1 MKKRNIRFAVLTLLL
16 ALILLVIFVDRFH
29 HPARRPVTLH
39 FCIMNELNNQ
49 EHVLAEFQKRTKEEL
64 GLNIRLESQSPDA
77 YKKNLPNMLRTQSDL
92 DLVFDAPWFTMNQNI
107 SDGLYVDLEPY
118 LESGDYPGLS
128 AVFTDR
134 YLDDSRINGK
144 IYGLPI
150 TKNFYDAPGII
161 YRKDL
166 LESYNL
172 GFDTITSLEQLQE
185 FYEAVLTHNPEMTP
199 LSVGSRGFYYLL
211 FEDSLKL
218 QNENV
223 FDVSGISWPTLPVKV
238 LLSQDQ
244 KQVLDVLFLGD
255 DLAEGE
261 RDYFSEAYL
270 KQADWNRYLSKDSL
284 MSADSAYALL
294 NGTAASYENTLGEGT
309 ISLQDSLQE
318 KFPDAT
324 LAFYPSD
331 ASLQKDTQNVRIAKG
346 LTAWNYICI
355 PKSSRH
361 IEETLQFLD
370 WMFSSQENNDLFTY
384 GVEGVDWID
393 VGDQE
398 YRLNENNE
406 NRYEIPAYTFSY
418 HPAYLRVEQRLNDKE
433 KELIAL
439 TADPDTFTGSPLTG
453 FGIDYGSLPAEW
465 EQIRD
470 LYAEYHLQFMHGTY
484 QEKTREKI
492 QEFHQRAEALCL
504 EHLRQAIRTQIQTF
518 LDQRSASSQP

>member
-1 MKKRNIRFAVLTLLL
+1 MKRRNICMAVLAVLL
-16 ALILLVIFVDRFH
+16 ALILLVIYVDRFH
-29 HPARRPVTLH
+29 NPGRQPVTLH
-39 FCIMNELNNQ
+39 FCIMNELKNQ
-49 EHVLAEFQKRTKEEL
+49 EHVLDEFQKRTKDTL
-64 GLNIRLESQSPDA
+64 GLNIHLEAQSPDA
-77 YKKNLPNMLRTQSDL
+77 YKKNLPNLLHTQSSL

-107 SDGLYVDLEPY
+107 SEGLYVDLEPY
-118 LESGDYPGLS
+118 LESGDYPGLN

-172 GFDTITSLEQLQE
+172 GFDAITSLEQLQE
-185 FYEAVLTHNPEMTP
+185 FYEAVLTHNPEMAP

-211 FEDSLKL
+211 LEDTLKL
-218 QNENV
+218 QSENV

-244 KQVLDVLFLGD
+244 ARVLDILFLGD
-255 DLAEGE
+255 DLAEGK
-261 RDYFSEAYL
+261 RDYFCEAYL
-270 KQADWNRYLSKDSL
+270 KQADWNRYLSENSL

-309 ISLQDSLQE
+309 ISLQDALQE

-324 LAFYPSD
+324 LAFFPSD
-331 ASLQKDTQNVRIAKG
+331 ASLQKDTENLRIAKG

-355 PKSSRH
+355 PKTSRH
-361 IEETLQFLD
+361 IRETLRFLD

-384 GVEGVDWID
+384 GVEGVDWTD
-393 VGDQE
+393 EGAQE
-398 YRLNENNE
+398 YRLNDQNE

-418 HPAYLRVEQRLNDKE
+418 HPAYLRVEQRLNEKE
-433 KELIAL
+433 KELISL
-439 TADPDTFTGSPLTG
+439 TANPDTFTGSPLTG
-453 FGIDYGSLPAEW
+453 FGVDFATLPAEW

-484 QEKTREKI
+484 LGKTQEKIR
-492 QEFHQRAEALCL
+492 EFHTRAEELGL
-504 EHLRQAIRTQIQTF
+504 ESLRQAIKTQIQAF
-518 LDQRSASSQP
+518 LDQRRPQS